1 MSERVIIVLTI
12 IRRDSLGNKIMGPC
26 ACVRHKFNYGQR
38 IIRVILMRSK
48 RKKVKTIFVVKSLR
62 KKGLKCNRQIINGL
76 KNQKDDTNNK
86 RFFFSILLRLN

>member
-1 MSERVIIVLTI
+1 
-12 IRRDSLGNKIMGPC
+12 
-26 ACVRHKFNYGQR
+26 
-38 IIRVILMRSK
+38 MRSK

-86 RFFFSILLRLN
+86 RFFFYSASFELKVQRKY